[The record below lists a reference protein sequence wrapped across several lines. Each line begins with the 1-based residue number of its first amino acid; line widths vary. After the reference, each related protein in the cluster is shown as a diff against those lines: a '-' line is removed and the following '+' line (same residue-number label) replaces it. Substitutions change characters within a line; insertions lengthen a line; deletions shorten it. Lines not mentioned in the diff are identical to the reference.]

1 MKIGVS
7 KNSII
12 NCLKLIEVVFLLTLL
27 LFICFIY
34 RNHII
39 YESINVNVD
48 EVAKVDYGSNNFNII
63 DYISRYEGDNIKVI
77 NDVDT
82 SVLGGQEVLVEVVKS
97 GVAKEIPILV
107 NVVDQVSPSIKIN
120 EEVISKTEGDS
131 FDINSNIS
139 EILDNYDG
147 KLNYLSNDTITDENR
162 NYYTYYSDSDLNAVG
177 IHNITIRAVDGSGN
191 VTEKAFVYEVKE
203 KPKPVIPPPAQEST
217 IQLRYDLPA
226 NGSAGGIVGL
236 AYSLVGSPYRSGGN
250 SPGGFD
256 CSGFVQYVYAQN
268 GIHVSRSSYTQAY
281 DGYAVPYS
289 EAQPGDILSWGT
301 SMGNITHSA
310 LYVGNGMMIHA
321 TNPRQGVLL
330 SDVAAWTRGSGT
342 GVITTRRII

>member
-1 MKIGVS
+1 MEIGVS
-7 KNSII
+7 KKNII
-12 NCLKLIEVVFLLTLL
+12 KCLKIVELVFLLTLL
-27 LFICFIY
+27 LFACCIY

-39 YESINVNVD
+39 YDSISVSID
-48 EVAKVDYGSNNFNII
+48 EVTKVDYGSNNFNII
-63 DYISRYEGDNIKVI
+63 DYISNFEGDNIHVV

-82 SVLGGQEVLVEVVKS
+82 NVLGGQEILVEVTKS
-97 GVAKEIPILV
+97 GVTKEIPILV
-107 NVVDQVSPSIKIN
+107 NVVDEVSPSITIK

-131 FDINSNIS
+131 FDINSNIND
-139 EILDNYDG
+139 ILDNCDG
-147 KLNYLSNDTITDENR
+147 KLEYVSNDTVTDENR
-162 NYYTYYSDSDLNAVG
+162 NFYTYYSDSDINAVG
-177 IHNITIRAVDGSGN
+177 THNITVKAVDGSGN
-191 VTEKAFVYEVKE
+191 VTEKSFVYEVKE
-203 KPKPVIPPPAQEST
+203 KPKPVTPPAAEST
-217 IQLRYDLPA
+217 IQLRHDLPA
-226 NGSAGGIVGL
+226 NGSASGIVGL

-268 GIHVSRSSYTQAY
+268 GIYVSRSSYTQAY

-342 GVITTRRII
+342 GVITTRRIL